1 AATSSNTSTSP
12 ARWSTSTP
20 SPTDRTPAGER
31 RSGAPPRH
39 EGATV
44 TKLIQTVII
53 GLEYGCVYSLI
64 ALGMVLVY
72 RTTGVLNIAHGGI
85 GVLAGF
91 VAWDLDTLRGWPYYP
106 AILVGILVA
115 VAAGLLFER
124 FVVRR
129 LASPALATVATLA
142 LFLLLQGLVFV
153 VPWWGNTW
161 GQVFNSP
168 FADKKLAIPGLY
180 FVLRRTRVGL
190 AMRAVSDDPTAA
202 RLMGIRQ
209 KLVAPVVWGLAFGI
223 SGVTTMLLAPILL
236 LDNTSLTAFTLKALT
251 VTFVGGLISLQLTVL
266 GAMAL
271 SMLEVSTQPSL
282 PNARGLSDAWPFIIL
297 ILVLVARFARSSRAR
312 EDTAVPPP
320 GA

>member
-1 AATSSNTSTSP
+1 M
-12 ARWSTSTP
+12 
-20 SPTDRTPAGER
+20 
-31 RSGAPPRH
+31 
-39 EGATV
+39 
-44 TKLIQTVII
+44 TKLIQTLII

-64 ALGMVLVY
+64 AMGMVLVY

-161 GQVFNSP
+161 GQVFDSP
-168 FADKKLAIPGLY
+168 FRTWKQVSIPGANYSVSWDQIVLFVNVLAFFAGLY

-209 KLVAPVVWGLAFGI
+209 KLVAPVVWGLAFGL
-223 SGVTTMLLAPILL
+223 SGLTTMLLAPILL

-251 VTFVGGLISLQLTVL
+251 VTFVGGLVSLPLTVF
-266 GAMAL
+266 GAFAL
-271 SMLEVSTQPSL
+271 SMLEVSTQLYL
-282 PNARGLSDAWPFIIL
+282 PNTRGLSDAWPFIIL
-297 ILVLVARFARSSRAR
+297 IVVLVARFARGTKAL
-312 EDTAVPPP
+312 EETAVQ
-320 GA
+320 AV